1 MKSLFDPGSPRW
13 GRRTARRTSTASP
26 PSRRTSASPPSS
38 CGHHLSH
45 PSHHQVRAKNTNY
58 LSQDWA
64 LKYFLPDLSTK
75 LRASPPELPPRNTPR
90 NSDALEAE
98 LELSEK
104 RRPRNSN
111 SFETQS
117 PHPTSPD
124 YMEVRHEN
132 LEIVRT
138 ITRWRV
144 SRLPPHHHLQR
155 RRNPRGTPRE
165 TARTASRLS
174 TRTGR
179 RSTRTEICFTQA
191 ALSAPSAFDPLRR
204 ASSLSSRVASTAS
217 TTFRFSIFRR
227 RKNCFQV
234 LFAPCC
240 AKCSEFII
248 GRVLKVT
255 KIRYYQSSRRKKY
268 HQLGLQ
274 YSIIPNQAQVA
285 IMFKAI
291 LNEWVFKSIRPW
303 V

>member
-1 MKSLFDPGSPRW
+1 MSHQVSVYLFSVYIRKVSEGVPTIMKSLFDPGSPRW

-45 PSHHQVRAKNTNY
+45 PSHHQVRAKNY

-64 LKYFLPDLSTK
+64 LKYFFPDLSTK
-75 LRASPPELPPRNTPR
+75 LRPSPPELPPRNTPR

-132 LEIVRT
+132 LEIMKP

-155 RRNPRGTPRE
+155 RRNPRETPLA
-165 TARTASRLS
+165 TARTASRSNLPTLVS
-174 TRTGR
+174 
-179 RSTRTEICFTQA
+179 
-191 ALSAPSAFDPLRR
+191 
-204 ASSLSSRVASTAS
+204 
-217 TTFRFSIFRR
+217 
-227 RKNCFQV
+227 
-234 LFAPCC
+234 
-240 AKCSEFII
+240 
-248 GRVLKVT
+248 
-255 KIRYYQSSRRKKY
+255 
-268 HQLGLQ
+268 
-274 YSIIPNQAQVA
+274 
-285 IMFKAI
+285 
-291 LNEWVFKSIRPW
+291 
-303 V
+303 